1 MRVVEQSLVFSMA
14 AFNLSVMS
22 GSIRTNELVANAEVL
37 RCFLKQSLFIFE
49 AFGETIGE
57 FKAIVSLHAFN
68 LYAKPLKTLY
78 DLF

>member
-1 MRVVEQSLVFSMA
+1 M
-14 AFNLSVMS
+14 
-22 GSIRTNELVANAEVL
+22 ANAEVL

-57 FKAIVSLHAFN
+57 FKAIVGLYAFN
-68 LYAKPLKTLY
+68 FYAKPLKTLY